1 MFYVLLRIS
10 QMDDLFVYGKPL
22 VSVVAFGSKT
32 PKTLNVYD
40 ISDKMSA
47 KGWNLN
53 SLQNPPAVHIAC
65 TLLTVDHAEQFLQDL
80 RDSINEVKSDPNRKS
95 SETAAIYGLAASI
108 PDKSI
113 VNEVACGF
121 LDALYSA

>member
-1 MFYVLLRIS
+1 
-10 QMDDLFVYGKPL
+10 MDDLFVYGKPL

-32 PKTLNVYD
+32 LNVYS
-40 ISDKMSA
+40 ISDTMSA

-65 TLLTVDHAEQFLQDL
+65 TMLTIDHAEQFLQDL
-80 RDSINEVKSDPNRKS
+80 RESVNEIKSDPNRKT
-95 SETAAIYGLAASI
+95 SETAAIYGMAASI

-113 VNEVACGF
+113 VNEVARGF

>member
-1 MFYVLLRIS
+1 
-10 QMDDLFVYGKPL
+10 

-32 PKTLNVYD
+32 LNIYD

-47 KGWNLN
+47 KGWDLN
-53 SLQNPPAVHIAC
+53 SLQSPPAVHIAC
-65 TLLTVDHAEQFLQDL
+65 TLLTVPHAEQFLQDL
-80 RDSINEVKSDPNRKS
+80 RESVNEIKSNPNRKS
-95 SETAAIYGLAASI
+95 SKTAAIYGMAASI

>member
-1 MFYVLLRIS
+1 
-10 QMDDLFVYGKPL
+10 
-22 VSVVAFGSKT
+22 VAFGS
-32 PKTLNVYD
+32 KTLNVYD

-65 TLLTVDHAEQFLQDL
+65 TLLTVSHDEQFLQDL
-80 RDSINEVKSDPNRKS
+80 KESINEIKSDPNKKS
-95 SETAAIYGLAASI
+95 SQTAAIYGMAASI